1 MGTIPAPDIFH
12 DASEIAQAPQNAM
25 AEYARV
31 AALNQQTQQS
41 AAMAPLQR
49 QQAQQQIQA
58 QQRQFADQDAL
69 TKTITQYDP
78 QKHTLAD
85 IPKLIT
91 QNGGS
96 GQAALQAQQGLLAQ
110 KKNLLTLND
119 DQFAQQQKL
128 SDLAQGVH
136 DEVTSAKPEEK
147 QAVYTQGLQRL
158 GAAGM
163 DVSKEPPQYPGDDVF
178 SQHLAPIQL
187 HSAIVA
193 DAAKQREAD
202 QNAAKARNENAQ
214 AAHQEFLNKL
224 TENSKPGDFD
234 KQVDGLVP
242 PTGAEGQAQNQ
253 FVKAQV
259 NAALSR
265 GDVDGAKKF
274 IEQAYQNQ
282 LGIQK
287 DVAVA
292 TNPAMQNAKVA
303 VAQRIKLAEQA
314 ITQGDPAAAG
324 KLLADG
330 SVTLSELKSRGTTP
344 EFIVQAT
351 NAAQQINPNF
361 NPQKAEADLS
371 VAKSPASVAFFGSA
385 KSLTDKGGTLDQLK
399 EAAKDIPEG
408 RIPVFNSIA
417 DVAEAAT
424 GSGPIA
430 KYASILLGVSDDYSK
445 VMGGG
450 QGSDTSRTQA
460 LKLVP
465 ANASPQARDAA
476 IEGIRG
482 AVGSQ
487 INSRIGNNAVMKRM
501 YGDQGGGNPLSLKAP
516 NGKTYNFKT
525 QQDLDNFKKEA
536 GIQ

>member
-1 MGTIPAPDIFH
+1 MATIPAPDIFH
-12 DASEIAQAPQNAM
+12 DAQEIAQAPQNAM

-31 AALNQQTQQS
+31 AALQQQTQQQ

-69 TKTITQYDP
+69 TKAITQYDP
-78 QKHTLAD
+78 SKNTLAD
-85 IPKLIT
+85 VPKLIT

-96 GQAALQAQQGLLAQ
+96 GQAALQAQQGLLTQ
-110 KKNLLTLND
+110 KQNLLKLSD

-163 DVSKEPPQYPGDDVF
+163 DVSKEPAQYPGDDVF

-202 QNAAKARNENAQ
+202 QNAAKARNENAE

-274 IEQAYQNQ
+274 IEQAYQNH
-282 LGIQK
+282 LEIQK

-292 TNPAMQNAKVA
+292 TNPAIQQGKINVATAEGQARANVEAAAARGTDPA
-303 VAQRIKLAEQA
+303 VANVPPKQVL
-314 ITQGDPAAAG
+314 PA
-324 KLLADG
+324 KADY
-330 SVTLSELKSRGTTP
+330 
-344 EFIVQAT
+344 
-351 NAAQQINPNF
+351 
-361 NPQKAEADLS
+361 QKANADYAQNQAVTARLNAMMDAAHTGNVIAYQIIPEEGTLQITTSQGVHRINMAEIEQYAGGGSLWQRMEGHFGKQLS
-371 VAKSPASVAFFGSA
+371 GQSIPASVLDDMAKIQQIQQQGSRQKYENTIKGINQTYGA
-385 KSLTDKGGTLDQLK
+385 KFDPVDMGQNAPGGATPLG
-399 EAAKDIPEG
+399 AHT
-408 RIPVFNSIA
+408 
-417 DVAEAAT
+417 AT
-424 GSGPIA
+424 G
-430 KYASILLGVSDDYSK
+430 
-445 VMGGG
+445 
-450 QGSDTSRTQA
+450 
-460 LKLVP
+460 
-465 ANASPQARDAA
+465 
-476 IEGIRG
+476 
-482 AVGSQ
+482 
-487 INSRIGNNAVMKRM
+487 
-501 YGDQGGGNPLSLKAP
+501 P
-516 NGKTYNFKT
+516 NGHKIIVKDGKWVDAQTGAPV
-525 QQDLDNFKKEA
+525 Q
-536 GIQ
+536 